1 MSSKTCLALV
11 LATVIIA
18 GCRGT
23 SSKTTVTF
31 WHAMGGE
38 SQKTLKTMVDR
49 FESTHSNIHIELVG
63 MGNYDAL
70 SQKLMGA
77 VAAKNPPVIA
87 QMYENWTTQLHAGGE
102 LVWLDSF
109 VRGPDGLTQEDLVD
123 IYPALL
129 ENNSWDGRLL
139 TLPFNKSVPVYYYN
153 VPMFS
158 AAGFPEFPKTWP
170 EFRVAANRLTK
181 RGAAGNVEVWGA
193 AGGTD
198 IWIFGSM
205 LFQRG
210 SRFLG
215 PQPKSEVRGQ
225 KAEGGGADEDG
236 PAEFNGPEGVAALQF
251 QVDMVLKDKTQNT
264 DVGRTPMDDYQVG
277 RMATLT
283 GSSTW
288 RAPVVDKEAFPVGM
302 APVPTWDKPAAL
314 VYGTNIG
321 MFRRATEQQKAA
333 AWAFIK
339 WFTATEQQVD
349 WSLGTWYVPI
359 HRRSLEDP
367 RMQERLAGTPGLR
380 AAYAQMD
387 CAVFEPRG
395 LKWLAGRKALV
406 EELEQAMLGAK
417 TPKQALDDAAARYE
431 AVGN

>member
-1 MSSKTCLALV
+1 
-11 LATVIIA
+11 
-18 GCRGT
+18 
-23 SSKTTVTF
+23 
-31 WHAMGGE
+31 MGGE
-38 SQKTLKTMVDR
+38 SSKTLKTMVDR
-49 FESTHSNIHIELVG
+49 FESTHAGIHIELVG

-77 VAAKNPPVIA
+77 VAAKNPPTIA

-102 LVWLDSF
+102 LVYLDSF
-109 VRGPDGLTQEDLVD
+109 TGGPDGLTPEEMAD
-123 IYPALL
+123 IFPALL

-153 VPMFS
+153 VPMF
-158 AAGFPEFPKTWP
+158 AQAGYPEFPKTWP
-170 EFRVAANRLTK
+170 EFRAAAARLTK
-181 RGAAGNVEVWGA
+181 RDAAGNVEVWGA

-210 SRFLG
+210 SRFVG
-215 PQPKSEVRGQ
+215 PQPKSEVRMTGSENRQ
-225 KAEGGGADEDG
+225 ERQERQEGTDNAEVRMTDEDG
-236 PAEFNGPEGVAALQF
+236 PAEFNSPGGVEALQF

-264 DVGRTPMDDYQVG
+264 DVGRTPMDDFQVG

-288 RAPVVDKEAFPVGM
+288 RAPVVDKETFRVGM
-302 APVPTWDKPAAL
+302 APVPTWGKPAAI

-321 MFRRATEQQKAA
+321 MFRRATAQQKAA
-333 AWAFIK
+333 AWTFIK
-339 WFTATEQQVD
+339 WFIAPEQQVE

-359 HRRSLEDP
+359 HRKSLEDP
-367 RMQERLAGTPGLR
+367 RLVERLAKTPGLA

-417 TPKQALDDAAARYE
+417 TPKQALDDAAARYTGS
-431 AVGN
+431 AR

>member
-1 MSSKTCLALV
+1 MKQTLAFCFVVFL
-11 LATVIIA
+11 LA
-18 GCRGT
+18 GCPAK
-23 SSKTTVTF
+23 SQKTVVKF

-38 SQKTLKTMVDR
+38 SQKTLKTLVER
-49 FESTHSNIHIELVG
+49 FEKEHPDIDIELVG

-77 VAAKNPPVIA
+77 VASQSPPTIA
-87 QMYENWTTQLHAGGE
+87 QMYESWTTQLLASDK
-102 LVWLDSF
+102 LVFLDSL
-109 VRGPDGLTQEDLVD
+109 VRGPEGLPDSDLAD

-129 ENNSWDGRLL
+129 ANNSWEGRLL

-153 VPMFS
+153 VNMFRS
-158 AAGFPEFPKTWP
+158 VGWDSFPATWP
-170 EFRVAANRLTK
+170 EFRQAVGKLTK
-181 RGAAGNVEVWGA
+181 RDEQGTVQVWGA

-205 LFQRG
+205 LFQKG
-210 SRFLG
+210 GRF
-215 PQPKSEVRGQ
+215 VDR
-225 KAEGGGADEDG
+225 EDG
-236 PAEFNGPEGVAALQF
+236 NPEFNSSAGVAALQF
-251 QVDMVLKDKTQNT
+251 QVDMVLKDRSQNT
-264 DVGRTPMDDYQVG
+264 DVSRTPMDDFLVG

-288 RAPVVDKEAFPVGM
+288 RAPIVDKEEFPVGM
-302 APVPTWDKPAAL
+302 APVPQWDKPAAI

-321 MFRRATEQQKAA
+321 MFRDAKPEEQAA
-333 AWAFIK
+333 AWKFIK
-339 WFTATEQQVD
+339 WFIAPEQQVE

-359 HRRSLEDP
+359 HRRCLDDP
-367 RMQERLAGTPGLR
+367 RMKDRLDKTPGLR

-395 LKWLAGRKALV
+395 LKWLAGRMALI

-417 TPKQALDDAAARYE
+417 TPQQALSDAAASYRAAE
-431 AVGN
+431 

>member
-1 MSSKTCLALV
+1 MSKKTLTALFLALAFIV
-11 LATVIIA
+11 
-18 GCRGT
+18 GCRT
-23 SSKTTVTF
+23 PSKKTTVTF

-49 FESTHSNIHIELVG
+49 FESTHANIHIELVG

-77 VAAKNPPVIA
+77 VAAKNPPTIA

-102 LVWLDSF
+102 LVYLDSF
-109 VRGPDGLTQEDLVD
+109 VHGPDGLTQEDMAD

-153 VPMFS
+153 VPMFAS
-158 AAGFPEFPKTWP
+158 AGYPEFPKTWS
-170 EFRVAANRLTK
+170 EFRTAANRMT
-181 RGAAGNVEVWGA
+181 RRDAAGNVGVWGA

-210 SRFLG
+210 SRFLE
-215 PQPKSEVRGQ
+215 Q
-225 KAEGGGADEDG
+225 EDG
-236 PAEFNGPEGVAALQF
+236 RPLFNGKEGVDALQF

-264 DVGRTPMDDYQVG
+264 DVGRTPMDDFQVG

-288 RAPVVDKEAFPVGM
+288 RAPVVDKETFPVGM
-302 APVPTWDKPAAL
+302 APVPTWGKPAAI

-321 MFRRATEQQKAA
+321 MFRRATAQQKAA
-333 AWAFIK
+333 AWTFIK
-339 WFTATEQQVD
+339 WFTAPEQQVE

-367 RMQERLAGTPGLR
+367 RLVERLAKTPGLA

-417 TPKQALDDAAARYE
+417 TPKQALDDAAARYSGS
-431 AVGN
+431 AQ

>member
-1 MSSKTCLALV
+1 MALAL
-11 LATVIIA
+11 AMAIIA
-18 GCRGT
+18 GCRST
-23 SSKTTVTF
+23 STKTTVTF

-49 FESTHSNIHIELVG
+49 FESTHADVHIELVG

-102 LVWLDSF
+102 LVYLDSF
-109 VRGPDGLTQEDLVD
+109 VHGQDGLSAEDLVD

-129 ENNSWDGRLL
+129 ENNSWDGKLL

-153 VPMFS
+153 VPMFQK
-158 AAGFPEFPKTWP
+158 AALAEFPKTWTD
-170 EFRVAANRLTK
+170 FRAAANRLTA
-181 RGAAGNVEVWGA
+181 RDAAGKVEVWGA

-205 LFQRG
+205 LHQRG
-210 SRFLG
+210 SRFLE
-215 PQPKSEVRGQ
+215 Q
-225 KAEGGGADEDG
+225 EDG
-236 PAEFNGPEGVAALQF
+236 RPLFNGEEGVEALQF
-251 QVDMVLKDKTQNT
+251 QVEMVLKDRVQNT
-264 DVGRTPMDDYQVG
+264 DVGRTPMDDFLVG
-277 RMATLT
+277 KMATLT

-288 RAPVVDKEAFPVGM
+288 RAPVVDKESFAVGM
-302 APVPTWDKPAAL
+302 APVPTWGIPAAI

-321 MFRRATEQQKAA
+321 MFRRATPEQKAA
-333 AWAFIK
+333 AWKFIK
-339 WFTATEQQVD
+339 WFTNPEQQVE
-349 WSLGTWYVPI
+349 WSLGTWYVPV

-367 RMQERLAGTPGLR
+367 RMVERLAETPELK

-387 CAVFEPRG
+387 YAVFEPRG

-417 TPKQALDDAAARYE
+417 TAKQALDDAAARYMGR
-431 AVGN
+431 AQ

>member
-1 MSSKTCLALV
+1 MKMRITVLVSALAFL
-11 LATVIIA
+11 I
-18 GCRGT
+18 GCK
-23 SSKTTVTF
+23 SASQKTTVTF

-49 FESTHSNIHIELVG
+49 FESTHANIHIELVG

-87 QMYENWTTQLHAGGE
+87 QQYENWTTQLHAGGE
-102 LVWLDSF
+102 LVYLDSF
-109 VRGPDGLTQEDLVD
+109 VRGPDGLSAEDLAD

-129 ENNSWDGRLL
+129 ENNTWDGRLL
-139 TLPFNKSVPVYYYN
+139 TLPFNKSVPVYYYS
-153 VPMFS
+153 VPMFA
-158 AAGFPEFPKTWP
+158 AAGYPEFPKTWP
-170 EFRVAANRLTK
+170 DFRDAAMKLTK
-181 RGAAGNVEVWGA
+181 RDAAGNIETWGA

-198 IWIFGSM
+198 IWILGSM

-210 SRFLG
+210 TEFL
-215 PQPKSEVRGQ
+215 ER
-225 KAEGGGADEDG
+225 EDG
-236 PAEFNGPEGVAALQF
+236 KPLFNGPEGVAALQF
-251 QVDMVLKDKTQNT
+251 QVDMVLRDNVQNT
-264 DVGRTPMDDYQVG
+264 DVGRTPMDDFLVG

-288 RAPVVDKEAFPVGM
+288 RAPVVDKESFPVGM
-302 APVPTWDKPAAL
+302 APIPTWAKPAAI

-321 MFRRATEQQKAA
+321 MFRRATSAQKAA
-333 AWAFIK
+333 AWTFIK
-339 WFTATEQQVD
+339 WFTSPEQQVE

-367 RMQERLAGTPGLR
+367 RMVERLAKTPGLR

-417 TPKQALDDAAARYE
+417 TPKQALDDAAARY
-431 AVGN
+431 AGSAQ

>member
-1 MSSKTCLALV
+1 MALV
-11 LATVIIA
+11 LAMTIVG
-18 GCRGT
+18 GCSRK

-49 FESTHSNIHIELVG
+49 FESTHANIHIELVG

-102 LVWLDSF
+102 LVYLDSF
-109 VRGPDGLTQEDLVD
+109 VHGPDGLSADDLAD

-153 VPMFS
+153 VPMLQK
-158 AAGFPEFPKTWP
+158 AGFPEFPKTWP
-170 EFRVAANRLTK
+170 EFRIAANQLT
-181 RGAAGNVEVWGA
+181 RRDAAGKVETWGA

-210 SRFLG
+210 IGFLA
-215 PQPKSEVRGQ
+215 Q
-225 KAEGGGADEDG
+225 EDG
-236 PAEFNGPEGVAALQF
+236 RPMFNGKEGVEALQF

-264 DVGRTPMDDYQVG
+264 DVGRTPMDDFLVG
-277 RMATLT
+277 RMAMLT

-288 RAPVVDKEAFPVGM
+288 RAPVVDKESFPVGM
-302 APVPTWDKPAAL
+302 APIPTWGTQAAI
-314 VYGTNIG
+314 VYGTNVG
-321 MFRRATEQQKAA
+321 MFRRATPQQKAA

-339 WFTATEQQVD
+339 WFTSPEQQVE

-359 HRRSLEDP
+359 HLRSLEDP
-367 RMQERLAGTPGLR
+367 RMVERLARTPGLR

-387 CAVFEPRG
+387 YAVFEPRG

-417 TPKQALDDAAARYE
+417 SPKQALDDAAARY
-431 AVGN
+431 AGGAQ

>member
-1 MSSKTCLALV
+1 MNGMKYVMLALALSCYV
-11 LATVIIA
+11 
-18 GCRGT
+18 GCSRT

-38 SQKTLKTMVDR
+38 SQKTLKMMVDR
-49 FESTHSNIHIELVG
+49 FESTHTSIHIELVG

-77 VAAKNPPVIA
+77 VAAENPPVIA

-102 LVWLDSF
+102 LVFLDSF
-109 VRGPDGLTQEDLVD
+109 VRGPDGLSAEDMAD

-129 ENNSWDGRLL
+129 ENNAWDGKLL

-153 VPMFS
+153 VPMFA
-158 AAGFPEFPKTWP
+158 AAGYPEFPKTWP
-170 EFRVAANRLTK
+170 EFREAAIRLTK
-181 RGAAGNVEVWGA
+181 RDATGNVETWGA

-210 SRFLG
+210 SRFLE
-215 PQPKSEVRGQ
+215 Q
-225 KAEGGGADEDG
+225 EDG
-236 PAEFNGPEGVAALQF
+236 KPMFNGTEGVDALQF
-251 QVDMVLKDKTQNT
+251 QVDMVLRDKVQNT
-264 DVGRTPMDDYQVG
+264 DVGRTPMDDFLVG

-288 RAPVVDKEAFPVGM
+288 RAPVVDKESFPVGM
-302 APVPTWDKPAAL
+302 APIPTWGKQAAI

-321 MFRRATEQQKAA
+321 MFRRATPAQKAA
-333 AWAFIK
+333 AWTFIK
-339 WFTATEQQVD
+339 WFTSPEQQVE

-359 HRRSLEDP
+359 HRRSLDDP
-367 RMQERLAGTPGLR
+367 RMVERLAKTPGLR

-417 TPKQALDDAAARYE
+417 TPKQALDDAAARY
-431 AVGN
+431 AGSAQ

>member
-1 MSSKTCLALV
+1 
-11 LATVIIA
+11 
-18 GCRGT
+18 
-23 SSKTTVTF
+23 
-31 WHAMGGE
+31 MGGE
-38 SQKTLKTMVDR
+38 SSKTLKTMVDR
-49 FESTHSNIHIELVG
+49 FESTHANIHIELVG

-102 LVWLDSF
+102 LVYLDSF
-109 VRGPDGLTQEDLVD
+109 VRGPDGLTQEDMAD

-153 VPMFS
+153 VPMFA
-158 AAGFPEFPKTWP
+158 AAGCPEFPKTWP
-170 EFRVAANRLTK
+170 EFRAAASRMT
-181 RGAAGNVEVWGA
+181 RRDAAGNVEVWGA

-210 SRFLG
+210 SRFLE
-215 PQPKSEVRGQ
+215 Q
-225 KAEGGGADEDG
+225 EDG
-236 PAEFNGPEGVAALQF
+236 RPLFNGKEGVDALQF

-264 DVGRTPMDDYQVG
+264 DVGRTPMDDFQVG

-288 RAPVVDKEAFPVGM
+288 RAPVVDKETFPVGM
-302 APVPTWDKPAAL
+302 APVPQWEKPAAL
-314 VYGTNIG
+314 IYGTNIG
-321 MFRRATEQQKAA
+321 MFRRATPQQKAA
-333 AWAFIK
+333 AWTFIK
-339 WFTATEQQVD
+339 WFVAPEQQVE

-367 RMQERLAGTPGLR
+367 RMVERLAKTPGLA

-417 TPKQALDDAAARYE
+417 TPKQALDDAAARYS
-431 AVGN
+431 AGGR

>member
-1 MSSKTCLALV
+1 MAALTLALV
-11 LATVIIA
+11 CFV
-18 GCRGT
+18 GCR
-23 SSKTTVTF
+23 SLPHKNTVTF

-49 FESTHSNIHIELVG
+49 FESTHASIHIELVG

-77 VAAKNPPVIA
+77 VAAENPPTIA

-102 LVWLDSF
+102 LVYLDSF
-109 VRGPDGLTQEDLVD
+109 VHGPDGLTQEEMAD

-153 VPMFS
+153 VPMFA
-158 AAGFPEFPKTWP
+158 AAGYPEFPKTWP
-170 EFRVAANRLTK
+170 EFKSAATKLTK
-181 RGAAGNVEVWGA
+181 RDPAGSVQVWGA

-210 SRFLG
+210 GRFLD
-215 PQPKSEVRGQ
+215 K
-225 KAEGGGADEDG
+225 EDG
-236 PAEFNGPEGVAALQF
+236 TSFFNDKEGVEALQF
-251 QVDMVLKDKTQNT
+251 QVDMVLKDRTQNT
-264 DVGRTPMDDYQVG
+264 DVGRTPMDDFLVG
-277 RMATLT
+277 GMATLT

-288 RAPVVDKEAFPVGM
+288 RAPVVDEESFPVGM
-302 APVPTWDKPAAL
+302 APVPTWDRPAAII
-314 VYGTNIG
+314 YGTNIG
-321 MFRRATEQQKAA
+321 MFRRATPAAKAA
-333 AWAFIK
+333 AWQFIK
-339 WFTATEQQVD
+339 WFIAPEQQAE

-359 HRRSLEDP
+359 HRKSLDDP
-367 RMQERLAGTPGLR
+367 RLVDRLAKTPGLA

-417 TPKQALDDAAARYE
+417 TPKQALDDAAARY
-431 AVGN
+431 AGSAQ

>member
-1 MSSKTCLALV
+1 
-11 LATVIIA
+11 
-18 GCRGT
+18 
-23 SSKTTVTF
+23 
-31 WHAMGGE
+31 MGGE
-38 SQKTLKTMVDR
+38 SQKTLKAMVDK
-49 FESTHSNIHIELVG
+49 FESTHANIHIELVG

-87 QMYENWTTQLHAGGE
+87 QQYENWTAQLHAGNE
-102 LVWLDSF
+102 LVFLDSF
-109 VRGPDGLTQEDLVD
+109 VRGPGGLSAEDLAD

-129 ENNSWDGRLL
+129 ENNTWDGRLL

-153 VPMFS
+153 VPMFA
-158 AAGFPEFPKTWP
+158 AAGYPEFPKTWP
-170 EFRVAANRLTK
+170 EFRAAAAKLTK
-181 RGAAGNVEVWGA
+181 RDRAGNVEVWGA

-210 SRFLG
+210 SRFL
-215 PQPKSEVRGQ
+215 ER
-225 KAEGGGADEDG
+225 EDG
-236 PAEFNGPEGVAALQF
+236 PAEFNGSEGVAALQF
-251 QVDMVLKDKTQNT
+251 QVDMVLNDKTQNT
-264 DVGRTPMDDYQVG
+264 DVARTPMDDFLVG

-288 RAPVVDKEAFPVGM
+288 RAPVVDKESFPVGM
-302 APVPTWDKPAAL
+302 APVPTWDKPAAI

-321 MFRRATEQQKAA
+321 MFRRATAEQRAA
-333 AWAFIK
+333 AWTFIK
-339 WFTATEQQVD
+339 WFIAPEQQVE

-367 RMQERLAGTPGLR
+367 RMVERLAKTPGLR

-417 TPKQALDDAAARYE
+417 TPKQALDDAAARY
-431 AVGN
+431 AGGQ

>member
-1 MSSKTCLALV
+1 MSSRTRLVLV
-11 LATVIIA
+11 LAAAIIA
-18 GCRGT
+18 GCRSNST
-23 SSKTTVTF
+23 KTTVTF

-87 QMYENWTTQLHAGGE
+87 QMYENWTTQLQAGGE
-102 LVWLDSF
+102 LAYLDSF
-109 VRGPDGLTQEDLVD
+109 IRGADGLSAEDLADV
-123 IYPALL
+123 YPALL
-129 ENNSWDGRLL
+129 ENNSWDGKLL

-153 VPMFS
+153 VPMFQQ
-158 AAGFPEFPKTWP
+158 AGFVEFPKTWP
-170 EFRVAANRLTK
+170 EFRAAANRLT
-181 RGAAGNVEVWGA
+181 RRDEAGNVETWGA

-198 IWIFGSM
+198 IWVFGSM

-210 SRFLG
+210 SRFLE
-215 PQPKSEVRGQ
+215 Q
-225 KAEGGGADEDG
+225 EDG
-236 PAEFNGPEGVAALQF
+236 RPLFNGREGVEALQF
-251 QVDMVLKDKTQNT
+251 QVDMVLKDKVQNT
-264 DVGRTPMDDYQVG
+264 DVGRTPMDDFLVG

-288 RAPVVDKEAFPVGM
+288 RAPVVGNESFPVGM
-302 APVPTWDKPAAL
+302 APVPTWDKPAAI

-321 MFRRATEQQKAA
+321 MFRRATQMQKAA
-333 AWAFIK
+333 AWTFIK
-339 WFTATEQQVD
+339 WFTSPEQQVE

-367 RMQERLAGTPGLR
+367 RMAKRLAETPGLK

-387 CAVFEPRG
+387 CAAFEPRG

-431 AVGN
+431 AGGN

>member
-1 MSSKTCLALV
+1 VILALALSLLV
-11 LATVIIA
+11 
-18 GCRGT
+18 GCGKPSTR
-23 SSKTTVTF
+23 TTVTF

-38 SQKTLKTMVDR
+38 SQKTLKAMVDR
-49 FESTHSNIHIELVG
+49 FESTHANIHIELVG

-102 LVWLDSF
+102 LVFLDSF
-109 VRGPDGLTQEDLVD
+109 VRGPGGLGAEEMAD

-129 ENNSWDGRLL
+129 ENNTWDGRLL

-153 VPMFS
+153 VPMFA

-170 EFRVAANRLTK
+170 EFRTAAIRLTK
-181 RGAAGNVEVWGA
+181 RDAAGNVQRWGA

-205 LFQRG
+205 LYQLG
-210 SRFLG
+210 SGFLE
-215 PQPKSEVRGQ
+215 Q
-225 KAEGGGADEDG
+225 EDG
-236 PAEFNGPEGVAALQF
+236 TALFNGKEGVEALQF
-251 QVDMVLKDKTQNT
+251 QVDMVLKDKVQNT
-264 DVGRTPMDDYQVG
+264 DVGRTPMDDFLVG

-288 RAPVVDKEAFPVGM
+288 RAPVVGQESFPVGM
-302 APVPTWDKPAAL
+302 APIPTWDKQAAI
-314 VYGTNIG
+314 VYRTNSG
-321 MFRRATEQQKAA
+321 MFRRATPEQKAA
-333 AWAFIK
+333 ARAFIK
-339 WFTATEQQVD
+339 WCTSPEQQVE

-359 HRRSLEDP
+359 HRRSLDDP
-367 RMQERLAGTPGLR
+367 RMVKRLEETPGLK

-387 CAVFEPRG
+387 YAVFEPRG

-417 TPKQALDDAAARYE
+417 SPRQALDDAATRY
-431 AVGN
+431 GRGSQ

>member
-1 MSSKTCLALV
+1 MV
-11 LATVIIA
+11 LAVLS
-18 GCRGT
+18 GCR
-23 SSKTTVTF
+23 SSSSRTTITF

-38 SQKTLKTMVDR
+38 AQKTLKTMVDR
-49 FESTHSNIHIELVG
+49 FESTHANIHIELVG

-102 LVWLDSF
+102 LVYLDSF
-109 VRGPDGLTQEDLVD
+109 VHGPDGLSAEDLAD

-129 ENNSWDGRLL
+129 ENNSWDGKLL

-153 VPMFS
+153 VPMFT
-158 AAGFPEFPKTWP
+158 AAGYPEFPKTWS
-170 EFRVAANRLTK
+170 EFRTAANRLTK
-181 RGAAGNVEVWGA
+181 RDAAGNVEVWGA

-205 LFQRG
+205 LFQKNG
-210 SRFLG
+210 RFL
-215 PQPKSEVRGQ
+215 ET
-225 KAEGGGADEDG
+225 EDG
-236 PAEFNGPEGVAALQF
+236 RPLFNGREGVEALQY
-251 QVDMVLKDKTQNT
+251 QVEMVLKDKVQNT
-264 DVGRTPMDDYQVG
+264 DVGRTPMDDFLVD

-288 RAPVVDKEAFPVGM
+288 RAPVVDNESFPVGM
-302 APVPTWDKPAAL
+302 APVPTWDKPAAII
-314 VYGTNIG
+314 YGTNIG
-321 MFRRATEQQKAA
+321 MFKRATKQQKAA
-333 AWAFIK
+333 AWTFIK
-339 WFTATEQQVD
+339 WFIAPEQQVE

-359 HRRSLEDP
+359 HRKSLDDP
-367 RMQERLAGTPGLR
+367 RLVERLAKTPGLK

-417 TPKQALDDAAARYE
+417 TPKQALDDAAARY
-431 AVGN
+431 AGSAQ

>member
-1 MSSKTCLALV
+1 
-11 LATVIIA
+11 
-18 GCRGT
+18 
-23 SSKTTVTF
+23 
-31 WHAMGGE
+31 
-38 SQKTLKTMVDR
+38 MVDR
-49 FESTHSNIHIELVG
+49 FESTHTNIHIELVG
-63 MGNYDAL
+63 MGSYDAL

-102 LVWLDSF
+102 LVYLDSF
-109 VRGPDGLTQEDLVD
+109 VGGPDGLTPEDMAD
-123 IYPALL
+123 IYPALI

-153 VPMFS
+153 VPMF
-158 AAGFPEFPKTWP
+158 AGAGYPEFPKTWP
-170 EFRVAANRLTK
+170 EFRIAANRLT
-181 RGAAGNVEVWGA
+181 RRDAAGNVDVWGA

-210 SRFLG
+210 SRFLE
-215 PQPKSEVRGQ
+215 Q
-225 KAEGGGADEDG
+225 EDG
-236 PAEFNGPEGVAALQF
+236 RPLFNGKGGVDALQF
-251 QVDMVLKDKTQNT
+251 QVDMVRKDKTQNT
-264 DVGRTPMDDYQVG
+264 DVGRTPMDDFQVG

-288 RAPVVDKEAFPVGM
+288 RAPVVDKETFPVGM
-302 APVPTWDKPAAL
+302 APVPTWGKPAAI

-321 MFRRATEQQKAA
+321 MFRRASPAAKAA
-333 AWAFIK
+333 AWQFIK
-339 WFTATEQQVD
+339 WFIAPEQQVE

-359 HRRSLEDP
+359 HRRSLDDP
-367 RMQERLAGTPGLR
+367 RLVERLAKTPGLK

-387 CAVFEPRG
+387 FAVFEPRG

-417 TPKQALDDAAARYE
+417 TPKQALDDAAARY
-431 AVGN
+431 ASGGNQ

>member
-1 MSSKTCLALV
+1 MRRILLIAAVLIALTGCKSQSK
-11 LATVIIA
+11 
-18 GCRGT
+18 
-23 SSKTTVTF
+23 KTTVTF

-49 FESTHSNIHIELVG
+49 FESTHASIHIELVG

-77 VAAKNPPVIA
+77 VAARNPPVIA

-102 LVWLDSF
+102 LVYLDSF
-109 VRGPDGLTQEDLVD
+109 VHGPDGLTEEDMAD
-123 IYPALL
+123 IYPALI
-129 ENNSWDGRLL
+129 ESNSWDGRLL
-139 TLPFNKSVPVYYYN
+139 TLPFNKSVPVYYYH
-153 VPMFS
+153 VPMF
-158 AAGFPEFPKTWP
+158 AGAGYPEFPKTWP
-170 EFRVAANRLTK
+170 EFRAAANKLTK
-181 RGAAGNVEVWGA
+181 RDAAGSVEVWGA

-210 SRFLG
+210 SRFLE
-215 PQPKSEVRGQ
+215 Q
-225 KAEGGGADEDG
+225 EDG
-236 PAEFNGPEGVAALQF
+236 RPLFNGREGVEALQF
-251 QVDMVLKDKTQNT
+251 QVDMVLTDRTQNT
-264 DVGRTPMDDYQVG
+264 DVGRTPMDDFQVG

-288 RAPVVDKEAFPVGM
+288 RAPVVDKETFPVGM
-302 APVPTWDKPAAL
+302 APVPTWGKPAAL
-314 VYGTNIG
+314 VYGTNVG
-321 MFRRATEQQKAA
+321 MFRRATAEQKAA
-333 AWAFIK
+333 AWTFIK
-339 WFTATEQQVD
+339 WFTSPEQQVE

-359 HRRSLEDP
+359 HRKSLDDP
-367 RMQERLAGTPGLR
+367 RLVERLAKTPGLA

-417 TPKQALDDAAARYE
+417 TPKQALDDAAARY
-431 AVGN
+431 ASGGNQ

>member
-1 MSSKTCLALV
+1 MRKNRITALALV
-11 LATVIIA
+11 LAFLA
-18 GCRGT
+18 GCKTASNR
-23 SSKTTVTF
+23 TTVTF

-49 FESTHSNIHIELVG
+49 FESTHAGIHIELVG

-87 QMYENWTTQLHAGGE
+87 QMYENWTAQLHAGGE
-102 LVWLDSF
+102 LVYLDSF
-109 VRGPDGLTQEDLVD
+109 VHGPQGLTAEELAD

-129 ENNSWDGRLL
+129 ENNSWDGKLL

-153 VPMFS
+153 VPMFEQ
-158 AAGFPEFPKTWP
+158 AGYAEFPQSWSD
-170 EFRVAANRLTK
+170 FRAAANRLNK
-181 RGAAGNVEVWGA
+181 RDASGKVEVWGA

-210 SRFLG
+210 SRFLTY
-215 PQPKSEVRGQ
+215 
-225 KAEGGGADEDG
+225 EDG
-236 PAEFNGPEGVAALQF
+236 PAEFNGPEGVAALEF
-251 QVDMVLKDKTQNT
+251 QVDMVRKDKAQNT
-264 DVGRTPMDDYQVG
+264 DVGRTPMDDFLVG
-277 RMATLT
+277 RMACLT

-288 RAPVVDKEAFPVGM
+288 RAPVVNNEAFPVGM
-302 APVPTWDKPAAL
+302 APIPTWERPAAL
-314 VYGTNIG
+314 IYGTNIG
-321 MFRRATEQQKAA
+321 MFRRATPEQKAA
-333 AWAFIK
+333 AWTFIK
-339 WFTATEQQVD
+339 WFTAPEQQVE
-349 WSLGTWYVPI
+349 WSLGTWYVPV
-359 HRRSLEDP
+359 HRKSLEDS
-367 RMQERLAGTPGLR
+367 RMQERLAKTPGLC

-417 TPKQALDDAAARYE
+417 TPKQALDDAAARYR
-431 AVGN
+431 AGGK

>member
-1 MSSKTCLALV
+1 MALALAAA
-11 LATVIIA
+11 LLA
-18 GCRGT
+18 GCSST
-23 SSKTTVTF
+23 STKTTVTF

-38 SQKTLKTMVDR
+38 SQKTLRTMVDR
-49 FESTHSNIHIELVG
+49 FESTHTSIHIELVG

-102 LVWLDSF
+102 LVYLDSF
-109 VRGPDGLTQEDLVD
+109 VRGQDGLSAEDLAD

-139 TLPFNKSVPVYYYN
+139 TLPFNKSVPVYYYD
-153 VPMFS
+153 VSMFQK
-158 AAGFPEFPKTWP
+158 AGFTEFPKTWTD
-170 EFRVAANRLTK
+170 FRTAANRLT
-181 RGAAGNVEVWGA
+181 RRDAAGNVEVWGA

-205 LFQRG
+205 LYQRG
-210 SRFLG
+210 GRFL
-215 PQPKSEVRGQ
+215 EH
-225 KAEGGGADEDG
+225 EDG
-236 PAEFNGPEGVAALQF
+236 RPLFNGKEGVEALQF
-251 QVDMVLKDKTQNT
+251 QVDMVRNDRVQNT
-264 DVGRTPMDDYQVG
+264 DVGRTPMDDFLVG

-288 RAPVVDKEAFPVGM
+288 RAPVVDKESFPVGM
-302 APVPTWDKPAAL
+302 APVPTGGIPAAI

-321 MFRRATEQQKAA
+321 MFRRATPGQKAA
-333 AWAFIK
+333 AWKFIK
-339 WFTATEQQVD
+339 WFTGPEQQVE
-349 WSLGTWYVPI
+349 WSLGTWYVPV
-359 HRRSLEDP
+359 HRRSLEDL
-367 RMQERLAGTPGLR
+367 RMVERLAETPELK

-387 CAVFEPRG
+387 YAVFEPRG

-417 TPKQALDDAAARYE
+417 NAKQALDDAAARYSSS
-431 AVGN
+431 AQ

>member
-1 MSSKTCLALV
+1 MSGKTCTALV
-11 LATVIIA
+11 LVMILVG
-18 GCRGT
+18 GCSKT

-49 FESTHSNIHIELVG
+49 FESTHANIHIELVG

-102 LVWLDSF
+102 LVSLDSF
-109 VRGPDGLTQEDLVD
+109 VHGPDGLSPEDLAD
-123 IYPALL
+123 IYPALI
-129 ENNSWDGRLL
+129 ENNSWDGKLL

-153 VPMFS
+153 VPMFQK
-158 AAGFPEFPKTWP
+158 AGFAEFPKTWP
-170 EFRVAANRLTK
+170 EFRIAANRLT
-181 RGAAGNVEVWGA
+181 RRDAAGKVETWGA

-198 IWIFGSM
+198 IWVFGSM

-210 SRFLG
+210 SRFLE
-215 PQPKSEVRGQ
+215 Q
-225 KAEGGGADEDG
+225 EDG
-236 PAEFNGPEGVAALQF
+236 RPLFNGQEGVEALQF
-251 QVDMVLKDKTQNT
+251 QVDMVLKDRAQNT
-264 DVGRTPMDDYQVG
+264 DVGRTPMDDFQVG

-288 RAPVVDKEAFPVGM
+288 RAPVVDKETFPVGM
-302 APVPTWDKPAAL
+302 APVPTWDKPAAI

-321 MFRRATEQQKAA
+321 MFRRATPEQKAA
-333 AWAFIK
+333 AWKFIK
-339 WFTATEQQVD
+339 WFTSPEQQVE

-367 RMQERLAGTPGLR
+367 RMVERLAKTPGLA

-417 TPKQALDDAAARYE
+417 TPKQALDDAAARYQ
-431 AVGN
+431 AGGN

>member
-1 MSSKTCLALV
+1 MALAL
-11 LATVIIA
+11 AMAIIA
-18 GCRGT
+18 GCKST
-23 SSKTTVTF
+23 SSKTTVKF

-38 SQKTLKTMVDR
+38 SQKTLKAMVDR
-49 FESTHSNIHIELVG
+49 FESTHANVHIELVG

-77 VAAKNPPVIA
+77 VAARNPPTIA
-87 QMYENWTTQLHAGGE
+87 QMYENWTTQLHSGGE
-102 LVWLDSF
+102 LVYLDSL
-109 VRGPDGLTQEDLVD
+109 VRGQDGLSAEDLAD

-153 VPMFS
+153 VPMLA
-158 AAGFPEFPKTWP
+158 AAGYPEFPETWT
-170 EFRVAANRLTK
+170 EFRTAVNRLTK
-181 RGAAGNVEVWGA
+181 RDAAGNVEVWGA

-205 LFQRG
+205 LYQRG
-210 SRFLG
+210 GRFLE
-215 PQPKSEVRGQ
+215 Q
-225 KAEGGGADEDG
+225 EDG
-236 PAEFNGPEGVAALQF
+236 RPLFDGKEGVEALQF
-251 QVDMVLKDKTQNT
+251 QVEMVLKDKVQNT
-264 DVGRTPMDDYQVG
+264 DVGRTPMDDFLVG
-277 RMATLT
+277 RMATLI

-288 RAPVVDKEAFPVGM
+288 RAPVVDKESFPVGM
-302 APVPTWDKPAAL
+302 APVPTWGSPAAI

-321 MFRRATEQQKAA
+321 MFRRATPEQKAA
-333 AWAFIK
+333 AWKFIK
-339 WFTATEQQVD
+339 WFTSPEQQVE

-367 RMQERLAGTPGLR
+367 RMQERLARTPGLR

-417 TPKQALDDAAARYE
+417 TPERALDDAAARYLGS
-431 AVGN
+431 AQ

>member
-1 MSSKTCLALV
+1 MSSKICTALV
-11 LATVIIA
+11 LVMAVIV
-18 GCRGT
+18 GCRST

-38 SQKTLKTMVDR
+38 SQTTLKTMVDR
-49 FESTHSNIHIELVG
+49 FESTHTNIHIELVG

-77 VAAKNPPVIA
+77 VAAKSPPVIA

-102 LVWLDSF
+102 LVYLDSF
-109 VRGPDGLTQEDLVD
+109 VHGPDGLSTEDLAD

-129 ENNSWDGRLL
+129 ENNSWDGKLL

-153 VPMFS
+153 VPMFA
-158 AAGFPEFPKTWP
+158 AAGYSEFPKTWP
-170 EFRVAANRLTK
+170 EFRNAAIKLTK
-181 RGAAGNVEVWGA
+181 RDAAGNVETWGA

-198 IWIFGSM
+198 IWVFGSM
-205 LFQRG
+205 LFQHG
-210 SRFLG
+210 SRFLE
-215 PQPKSEVRGQ
+215 Q
-225 KAEGGGADEDG
+225 EDG
-236 PAEFNGPEGVAALQF
+236 KPLFNGKEGVEALQF
-251 QVDMVLKDKTQNT
+251 QVDMVLKDKVQNT
-264 DVGRTPMDDYQVG
+264 DVGRTPMDDFLVG

-288 RAPVVDKEAFPVGM
+288 RAPVVDKESFPVGM
-302 APVPTWDKPAAL
+302 APVPTWDKPAAI

-321 MFRRATEQQKAA
+321 MFRRATPEQKAA
-333 AWAFIK
+333 AWTFIK
-339 WFTATEQQVD
+339 WFIAPEQQVE

-367 RMQERLAGTPGLR
+367 RMVERLAKTPGLR

-417 TPKQALDDAAARYE
+417 TPKQALDDAAARY
-431 AVGN
+431 AAGGN

>member
-1 MSSKTCLALV
+1 MSKKTLTVLALALAV
-11 LATVIIA
+11 LV
-18 GCRGT
+18 GCRST

-49 FESTHSNIHIELVG
+49 FESTHANIHIELVG
-63 MGNYDAL
+63 MGSYDAL

-102 LVWLDSF
+102 LVYLDSF
-109 VRGPDGLTQEDLVD
+109 VGGPDGLTQEDMAD

-153 VPMFS
+153 VPMF
-158 AAGFPEFPKTWP
+158 AGAGYPEFPKTWP
-170 EFRVAANRLTK
+170 EFRAAANKLTK
-181 RGAAGNVEVWGA
+181 RDAAGKVEVWGA

-210 SRFLG
+210 GRFLE
-215 PQPKSEVRGQ
+215 Q
-225 KAEGGGADEDG
+225 EDG
-236 PAEFNGPEGVAALQF
+236 PPLFNGKEGVDALQF
-251 QVDMVLKDKTQNT
+251 QVDMVLKDKVQNT
-264 DVGRTPMDDYQVG
+264 DMGRTPMDDFQVG

-288 RAPVVDKEAFPVGM
+288 RAPVVDKETFPVGM
-302 APVPTWDKPAAL
+302 APVPTWGKPAAI

-321 MFRRATEQQKAA
+321 MFRRATPQQKAA
-333 AWAFIK
+333 AWTFIK
-339 WFTATEQQVD
+339 WFIAPEQQVE

-359 HRRSLEDP
+359 HRKSLEDP
-367 RMQERLAGTPGLR
+367 RMVERLAKTPGLA

-417 TPKQALDDAAARYE
+417 TPKQALDDAAARY
-431 AVGN
+431 AGVAQ